1 MEKKLILSLSNLVIL
16 QHFTVFPEYFISI
29 SLIYVLIVV
38 VLSTYNI
45 YGLLIQQ
52 ALSEC
57 IALILLMAGYL
68 IFNDDLLMFN
78 FLNFN
83 GSIVN
88 DYFALFTR
96 MLICFFSAVYF
107 LIIANFLK
115 EQRLISFEYLLVSMT
130 RS

>member
-1 MEKKLILSLSNLVIL
+1 MEKKLILSLSNLVVL
-16 QHFTVFPEYFISI
+16 QYFTVFPEYFISI

-83 GSIVN
+83 GSIIN

-96 MLICFFSAVYF
+96 MLICLFSVVYF

-115 EQRLISFEYLLVSMT
+115 EQRLISFEYLLVSVT
-130 RS
+130 RN